1 MSVPYIHTFYTPKG
15 YYFYDFNTNAI
26 VRINKSVYDFLN
38 EWEKNKDC
46 PNSQSECGNIIDE
59 LKRAG
64 FLSERHWTKIEH
76 PATKMLDRYLHS
88 SVESITLQV
97 TQQCNLKCN
106 YCPYSGSY
114 YNREHS
120 NRHMSFE
127 TAKQAIDFY
136 IAHSFDIPV
145 AHIGFYGGEPLI
157 EYDLIRKI
165 VEYCREKCFGKKIMY
180 FMTTNATLLTEEVID
195 FLMENEFNL
204 SISLDGP
211 RNYHDRNR
219 HRIDDSGSF
228 DIVMQNIERLYKRYP
243 EKKDNVQFNCVLDPT
258 SDIIET
264 GIIVKHEQEI
274 EFNQIEKLF
283 LMPSIISLDDKCF
296 RTIIDKAKSLNI
308 EIIDMRNNGN
318 DVCLKRDDKLYGTE
332 IKKIDKPVVLVIGTG
347 DRTNKFDIQLIVRE
361 CFQKKGYTVSQI
373 GTKGY
378 CEYLGFHSFPNFMYS
393 NLQVTDRILG
403 FNHYIYELSKSE
415 NADVI
420 IIGVPGGLMPYSEK
434 YNNDFGYLNFMVSN
448 AVVPDYVVLATTYVD
463 YNRDYIN
470 AIVDSL
476 RYKYEYDVDAVFIG
490 NSSIN
495 WDVTESLDTLTYV
508 TLDKNFIDEEVRKC
522 NAYSVYDS
530 DSIKQ
535 FSEQL
540 INTLVGYDNYP
551 TL

>member
-258 SDIIET
+258 SDI
-264 GIIVKHEQEI
+264 
-274 EFNQIEKLF
+274 
-283 LMPSIISLDDKCF
+283 KC
-296 RTIIDKAKSLNI
+296 I
-308 EIIDMRNNGN
+308 
-318 DVCLKRDDKLYGTE
+318 
-332 IKKIDKPVVLVIGTG
+332 
-347 DRTNKFDIQLIVRE
+347 
-361 CFQKKGYTVSQI
+361 
-373 GTKGY
+373 
-378 CEYLGFHSFPNFMYS
+378 
-393 NLQVTDRILG
+393 
-403 FNHYIYELSKSE
+403 
-415 NADVI
+415 
-420 IIGVPGGLMPYSEK
+420 
-434 YNNDFGYLNFMVSN
+434 NDFFMNEDMLKEYRVLFNSLSREGIKDN
-448 AVVPDYVVLATTYVD
+448 DKFVWSYVK
-463 YNRDYIN
+463 I
-470 AIVDSL
+470 
-476 RYKYEYDVDAVFIG
+476 
-490 NSSIN
+490 
-495 WDVTESLDTLTYV
+495 
-508 TLDKNFIDEEVRKC
+508 
-522 NAYSVYDS
+522 
-530 DSIKQ
+530 
-535 FSEQL
+535 
-540 INTLVGYDNYP
+540 
-551 TL
+551 

>member
-120 NRHMSFE
+120 NRHISFE

-258 SDIIET
+258 SDIKCINDFFMNEDMLKEYRVLFNSLSRE
-264 GIIVKHEQEI
+264 GIKDNDKFVPNKDYLEQFE
-274 EFNQIEKLF
+274 
-283 LMPSIISLDDKCF
+283 
-296 RTIIDKAKSLNI
+296 
-308 EIIDMRNNGN
+308 
-318 DVCLKRDDKLYGTE
+318 
-332 IKKIDKPVVLVIGTG
+332 
-347 DRTNKFDIQLIVRE
+347 
-361 CFQKKGYTVSQI
+361 
-373 GTKGY
+373 
-378 CEYLGFHSFPNFMYS
+378 
-393 NLQVTDRILG
+393 
-403 FNHYIYELSKSE
+403 YELFKMFYSKSE
-415 NADVI
+415 KIEGIDVSKVVESYYLQIKTVYAQRKMSSFVEDFSHPGGPCIPGTHKLFVNVKGDFYPCEKVCECSADTIIGNIDKGFDLDKAETLLNVGKLTEEQCRDCWCAKYCYICTAHLDQGDGLSRELKQKHCAGVRKSIENDFKDYCLLHEMSGLDDDVI
-420 IIGVPGGLMPYSEK
+420 
-434 YNNDFGYLNFMVSN
+434 YLN
-448 AVVPDYVVLATTYVD
+448 
-463 YNRDYIN
+463 
-470 AIVDSL
+470 
-476 RYKYEYDVDAVFIG
+476 
-490 NSSIN
+490 
-495 WDVTESLDTLTYV
+495 
-508 TLDKNFIDEEVRKC
+508 
-522 NAYSVYDS
+522 
-530 DSIKQ
+530 
-535 FSEQL
+535 
-540 INTLVGYDNYP
+540 
-551 TL
+551 

>member
-1 MSVPYIHTFYTPKG
+1 
-15 YYFYDFNTNAI
+15 
-26 VRINKSVYDFLN
+26 
-38 EWEKNKDC
+38 
-46 PNSQSECGNIIDE
+46 
-59 LKRAG
+59 
-64 FLSERHWTKIEH
+64 
-76 PATKMLDRYLHS
+76 MLLVRYLHS

-258 SDIIET
+258 SDIKCINDFFMNEDMLKEYRVLFNSLSRE
-264 GIIVKHEQEI
+264 GIKDNDKFVPNKDYLEQFE
-274 EFNQIEKLF
+274 
-283 LMPSIISLDDKCF
+283 
-296 RTIIDKAKSLNI
+296 
-308 EIIDMRNNGN
+308 
-318 DVCLKRDDKLYGTE
+318 
-332 IKKIDKPVVLVIGTG
+332 
-347 DRTNKFDIQLIVRE
+347 
-361 CFQKKGYTVSQI
+361 
-373 GTKGY
+373 
-378 CEYLGFHSFPNFMYS
+378 
-393 NLQVTDRILG
+393 
-403 FNHYIYELSKSE
+403 YELFKMFYSKSE
-415 NADVI
+415 KIEGIDGFDLDKAETLLNVGKLTEEQCRDCWCAKYCYICTAHLDQGDGLSRELKQKHCAGVRKSIENDFKDYCLLHEMSGLDDDVI
-420 IIGVPGGLMPYSEK
+420 
-434 YNNDFGYLNFMVSN
+434 YLN
-448 AVVPDYVVLATTYVD
+448 
-463 YNRDYIN
+463 
-470 AIVDSL
+470 
-476 RYKYEYDVDAVFIG
+476 
-490 NSSIN
+490 
-495 WDVTESLDTLTYV
+495 
-508 TLDKNFIDEEVRKC
+508 
-522 NAYSVYDS
+522 
-530 DSIKQ
+530 
-535 FSEQL
+535 
-540 INTLVGYDNYP
+540 
-551 TL
+551 

>member
-258 SDIIET
+258 SDIKCINDFFMNEDMLKEYRVLFNSLSRE
-264 GIIVKHEQEI
+264 GIKDNDKFVPNKDYLEQFE
-274 EFNQIEKLF
+274 
-283 LMPSIISLDDKCF
+283 
-296 RTIIDKAKSLNI
+296 
-308 EIIDMRNNGN
+308 
-318 DVCLKRDDKLYGTE
+318 
-332 IKKIDKPVVLVIGTG
+332 
-347 DRTNKFDIQLIVRE
+347 
-361 CFQKKGYTVSQI
+361 
-373 GTKGY
+373 
-378 CEYLGFHSFPNFMYS
+378 
-393 NLQVTDRILG
+393 
-403 FNHYIYELSKSE
+403 YELFKMFYSKSE
-415 NADVI
+415 KIEGIDVSKVVESYYLQI
-420 IIGVPGGLMPYSEK
+420 KTVYAQRKMSSFVEDFSHPG
-434 YNNDFGYLNFMVSN
+434 
-448 AVVPDYVVLATTYVD
+448 A
-463 YNRDYIN
+463 
-470 AIVDSL
+470 
-476 RYKYEYDVDAVFIG
+476 
-490 NSSIN
+490 
-495 WDVTESLDTLTYV
+495 
-508 TLDKNFIDEEVRKC
+508 
-522 NAYSVYDS
+522 
-530 DSIKQ
+530 Q
-535 FSEQL
+535 
-540 INTLVGYDNYP
+540 
-551 TL
+551 

>member
-258 SDIIET
+258 SDIKCINDFFMNEDMLKEYRVLFNSLSRE
-264 GIIVKHEQEI
+264 GIKDNDKFVPNKDYLEQFE
-274 EFNQIEKLF
+274 
-283 LMPSIISLDDKCF
+283 
-296 RTIIDKAKSLNI
+296 
-308 EIIDMRNNGN
+308 
-318 DVCLKRDDKLYGTE
+318 
-332 IKKIDKPVVLVIGTG
+332 
-347 DRTNKFDIQLIVRE
+347 
-361 CFQKKGYTVSQI
+361 
-373 GTKGY
+373 
-378 CEYLGFHSFPNFMYS
+378 
-393 NLQVTDRILG
+393 
-403 FNHYIYELSKSE
+403 YELFKMFYSKSE
-415 NADVI
+415 KIEGIDVSKVVESYYLQIKTVYAQRKMSSFVEDFSHPGGPCIPGTHKLFVNVKGDFYPCEKVCECSADT
-420 IIGVPGGLMPYSEK
+420 IIGKVELLSRFILVIMMWKVLRWVRKSI
-434 YNNDFGYLNFMVSN
+434 FFM
-448 AVVPDYVVLATTYVD
+448 
-463 YNRDYIN
+463 
-470 AIVDSL
+470 
-476 RYKYEYDVDAVFIG
+476 
-490 NSSIN
+490 
-495 WDVTESLDTLTYV
+495 ESLLRQRQERTL
-508 TLDKNFIDEEVRKC
+508 
-522 NAYSVYDS
+522 
-530 DSIKQ
+530 
-535 FSEQL
+535 QL
-540 INTLVGYDNYP
+540 RRLIC
-551 TL
+551 

>member
-219 HRIDDSGSF
+219 HRIDDSVGIQTKAPTPGDTAAFGECEIQFLGPYEKYNDTNDNSICLKVKHGETSMLFTGDAGSS
-228 DIVMQNIERLYKRYP
+228 P
-243 EKKDNVQFNCVLDPT
+243 EKKMIEMGEDLEADLLQAGHHGSSTSNSYYFLREANPEYVVISCGKGNMYGHPHEEALSRFRDLGAEVFRTDEQGTIIAVDDGMQITFNC
-258 SDIIET
+258 E
-264 GIIVKHEQEI
+264 GK
-274 EFNQIEKLF
+274 
-283 LMPSIISLDDKCF
+283 
-296 RTIIDKAKSLNI
+296 
-308 EIIDMRNNGN
+308 
-318 DVCLKRDDKLYGTE
+318 
-332 IKKIDKPVVLVIGTG
+332 
-347 DRTNKFDIQLIVRE
+347 
-361 CFQKKGYTVSQI
+361 
-373 GTKGY
+373 
-378 CEYLGFHSFPNFMYS
+378 
-393 NLQVTDRILG
+393 
-403 FNHYIYELSKSE
+403 KSE
-415 NADVI
+415 RTHV
-420 IIGVPGGLMPYSEK
+420 K
-434 YNNDFGYLNFMVSN
+434 
-448 AVVPDYVVLATTYVD
+448 DY
-463 YNRDYIN
+463 
-470 AIVDSL
+470 
-476 RYKYEYDVDAVFIG
+476 EDASYIG
-490 NSSIN
+490 NIN
-495 WDVTESLDTLTYV
+495 SKKYHLPSCSGLPNEENRVYFTT
-508 TLDKNFIDEEVRKC
+508 IDAAEK
-522 NAYSVYDS
+522 AGYSPCGNCHPDR
-530 DSIKQ
+530 
-535 FSEQL
+535 
-540 INTLVGYDNYP
+540 
-551 TL
+551 